1 MLAAAALPAMAATAT
16 PAGGSSS
23 SSLTLLGVTA
33 VGHQVQALKAALSS
47 SNLNGAGIASISV
60 TPLLKDGAAA
70 VPPVSVTNSTPN
82 QPGVPS
88 QQQSIAGV
96 LSVTS
101 PAAAMQATR
110 TATGALA
117 KISASGQNLLSVLGL
132 PIGGSV
138 SLSNL
143 ANVAGGDSSAGKQLT
158 LTGLSL
164 PSIKGLLGGLGL
176 DLSKLPLD
184 TLLNLVDGLGL
195 STATLDQ
202 AVSQVNAQIDSLQ
215 SQIDSV
221 TQQITSQTATLTSDQ
236 SQLSQL
242 QGAVTTAQ
250 TQLNSV
256 ISSVNAALGG
266 TPLGSGLSLS
276 TSNCPA
282 VPSAIQTVLTTIGQS
297 SLITQFATACST
309 LTSAQTALSSSN
321 LSTLISQ
328 LQAAIDALQAQ
339 LTSLTN
345 QLSGVT
351 GPLVTQILGILDG
364 TPLVSLAKLDVSTL
378 AEAGTTHK
386 ADVTGTVEGLK
397 VANTDILKAVT
408 GSSTAD
414 ITSLVGSTLSGV
426 QSKISGLLGQLSSV
440 LSSVPQLPDLKVPVP
455 VVKVLQ
461 KSTSLDP
468 VGGLQAA
475 RAAVTAL
482 QIDWAGLSIP
492 DAVALPGVANLVP
505 QSQQAHATLAGS
517 PLSLTIGSMSDLAQ
531 ARPGS
536 TSTPQTTP
544 GGTPAGTPS
553 GSPLPMTGL
562 AGWVPLTAL
571 VLVGAALGIRRWR
584 SVQG

>member
-1 MLAAAALPAMAATAT
+1 MAATPAT
-16 PAGGSSS
+16 PAGASST

-33 VGHQVQALKAALSS
+33 VGNQVQALKAALSS
-47 SNLNGAGIASISV
+47 SNLSGPGVASITV
-60 TPLLKDGAAA
+60 TPLLKDGAAV
-70 VPPVSVTNSTPN
+70 VPPTTVNNSTAN

-88 QQQSIAGV
+88 KQQSIAGV

-101 PAAAMQATR
+101 PAAALQAER

-117 KISASGQNLLSVLGL
+117 QLSASGQNLLSVLGL
-132 PIGGSV
+132 PVGGSI

-143 ANVAGGDSSAGKQLT
+143 ANVAGGDSTAGKHLT
-158 LTGLSL
+158 LSGLAL
-164 PSIKGLLGGLGL
+164 PSIKDLLGGLGL

-184 TLLNLVDGLGL
+184 TLLNLVDKLGL

-215 SQIDSV
+215 AQIDSV

-236 SQLSQL
+236 GQLKTL
-242 QGAVTTAQ
+242 TDAVTSAQ

-256 ISSVNAALGG
+256 ISSINSALSG
-266 TPLGSGLSLS
+266 TGLSVSSASCSGLSA
-276 TSNCPA
+276 A
-282 VPSAIQTVLTTIGQS
+282 VTGALALAGQS
-297 SLITQFATACST
+297 ALATQFTTACSAVD
-309 LTSAQTALSSSN
+309 SATTALSSSN

-364 TPLVSLAKLDVSTL
+364 TPLVSLTKLDVTTL
-378 AEAGTTHK
+378 AAAGTAHK
-386 ADVTGTVEGLK
+386 ADVTGTVDGLK

-408 GSSTAD
+408 GSSTAN
-414 ITSLVGSTLSGV
+414 ITDLVGNTLSGV

-440 LSSVPQLPDLKVPVP
+440 LSSVPQLPDLKVPTP

-468 VGGLQAA
+468 VSGLQSAQ
-475 RAAVTAL
+475 AAVTAL

-531 ARPGS
+531 ARPG
-536 TSTPQTTP
+536 TTAPQTTP
-544 GGTPAGTPS
+544 GSTPTGTPS
-553 GSPLPMTGL
+553 GGQQLPFTGL
-562 AGWVPLTAL
+562 AGWLPLAAL
-571 VLVGAALGIRRWR
+571 VMVGAALGIRRWR
-584 SVQG
+584 ATEA